1 MKEIPEEKVPED
13 VPWSHFF
20 RIREHFFQFP
30 SKIFVTALHDI
41 IGLQISHCL
50 SANHN
55 PELRYVIISLVLH
68 SVTPVK

>member
-1 MKEIPEEKVPED
+1 MKKIPEEKVPLPED
-13 VPWSHFF
+13 VLWSHFF

-30 SKIFVTALHDI
+30 SKIFVIALHDI

-55 PELRYVIISLVLH
+55 PELRYVIFTGVTLFALV
-68 SVTPVK
+68 